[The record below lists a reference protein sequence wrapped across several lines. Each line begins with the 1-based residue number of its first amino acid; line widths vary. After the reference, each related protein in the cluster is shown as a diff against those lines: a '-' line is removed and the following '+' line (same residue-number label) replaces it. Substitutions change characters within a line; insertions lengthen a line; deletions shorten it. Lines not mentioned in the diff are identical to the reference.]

1 MPLGM
6 NRKQVAVF
14 AALTVVLG
22 AVLLGIAILN
32 VNRAKTAGAYP
43 AHPLLIPQIGQYIW
57 MLLGLVYSAK
67 RRRWSPAIGIMIG
80 FGLELIAA
88 VAFFALS
95 PHY

>member
-1 MPLGM
+1 M
-6 NRKQVAVF
+6 
-14 AALTVVLG
+14 VLG
-22 AVLLGIAILN
+22 TVLTVLLGAALLGLAILN
-32 VNRAKTAGAYP
+32 VNRAKSSGALP
-43 AHPLLIPQIGQYIW
+43 AHPLLLPQIGQYVW

-67 RRRWSPAIGIMIG
+67 RRRWGAAVGIMIG